1 MLILIYLLAFTPA
14 SVTILQLKLLTPDL
28 LPAVVE
34 LDRLCLGGLW
44 NQSGYQRE
52 LNSANSDLVIWTH
65 PTYGQPL
72 SGLQTISV
80 EVPQTPPPPVIGIGC
95 LWAIVDEAHITL
107 LAIHPDYRRLGL
119 GSNLLRALLQLAQQR
134 GLSHATL
141 EVKASNDIAL
151 SLYQK
156 FGFQIAGRRNKYY
169 ADTGEDALI
178 LWLSGLPSLI

>member
-1 MLILIYLLAFTPA
+1 M
-14 SVTILQLKLLTPDL
+14 TILQLKLLTPDL

-44 NQSGYQRE
+44 NESGYQRE
-52 LNSANSDLVIWTH
+52 LDSPNSDLVIWTH
-65 PTYGQPL
+65 PTQGQPL
-72 SGLQTISV
+72 SGLQPISV
-80 EVPQTPPPPVIGIGC
+80 QVAQTPPLPVIGIGC

-107 LAIHPDYRRLGL
+107 LAIHPDYRGLGL
-119 GSNLLRALLQLAQQR
+119 GADLLRALLQLAQQR

-141 EVKASNDIAL
+141 EVKPSNHIAQ

-156 FGFQIAGRRNKYY
+156 FGFQIAGRRKKYY